1 MRPGNQPGLFM
12 ELVFIVILAALIFEY
27 INGFHDTANSIATVV
42 STKVLTPRQA
52 VIMAALANL
61 GGAMLGTAVAKTISS
76 GLIDSK
82 VVTVSSEMLVCAL
95 LGGITWNLITWW
107 FGMPSSSSH
116 ALIGGLC
123 GAALAGAQGNWK
135 AIIWSQPN
143 PNDWLK
149 SGGLLYKV
157 VIPMFSSPLGGFI
170 LGFLIMALLYLLVT
184 ALRLT
189 PRLVN
194 LTFGKAQIL
203 SAAAMGVMHG
213 TNDAQKTMGIIAL
226 ALMAATSAGTFDQLP
241 RSLNWLYYPSPVP
254 VIQEAYNLL
263 GEMARDGRGLPAN
276 AAQAVRDFKHA
287 AQNKNANAQYNL
299 ALLYLEG
306 RGVEVNYRLAAEW
319 LEQAAKNK
327 HRRAQ
332 EKLAELY
339 QKGMGVPKD
348 EAKAAEWLAT
358 LPPEPPEITVPR
370 RTLPGQPADPAEAL
384 AWLQERVQR
393 NNADAQAVLAAWHW
407 EGYGGAE
414 RNRGLALGLWEQ
426 AAQRHHP
433 EALFALGLVH
443 LRGWEVPQNAALAAR
458 YFHRAANM
466 EGIKLWI
473 KIVCAITM
481 AAGTAAG
488 GWRIIKTLG
497 HKMVKLQPINGFAAE
512 TSSAT
517 MIFLATTLG
526 IPVSTTHNISAAIM
540 GVGCARRFNALRW
553 TVVERMVWAWF
564 FTIPIAGGLG
574 YLLCRLGQ
582 WAGWIR

>member
-1 MRPGNQPGLFM
+1 M
-12 ELVFIVILAALIFEY
+12 ELVIVVILVALIFEY

-82 VVTVSSEMLVCAL
+82 VVTVTSEMLVCAL

-123 GAALAGAQGNWK
+123 GAALAGAKGNWQ

-143 PNDWLK
+143 PSDWLK

-157 VIPMFSSPLGGFI
+157 VIPMFSSPLGGFV
-170 LGFLIMALLYLLVT
+170 LGFLIMGLLYLLVT
-184 ALRLT
+184 LLRLT
-189 PRLVN
+189 PRIVN

-226 ALMAATSAGTFDQLP
+226 ALMAATTAGTFDQLP
-241 RSLNWLYYPSPVP
+241 RYLNWLYYPTTTPV
-254 VIQEAYNLL
+254 VYEAFNQL
-263 GEMARDGRGLPAN
+263 GEMARDGQGLPQN
-276 AAQAVRDFKHA
+276 LPHAASDFKHA
-287 AQNKNANAQYNL
+287 AEKNNANAQYNL

-319 LEQAAKNK
+319 LERAAKNQ
-327 HRRAQ
+327 HRQAR

-348 EAKAAEWLAT
+348 EARAAALLEN
-358 LPPEPPEITVPR
+358 LPPPSPPFTIPR
-370 RTLPGQPADPAEAL
+370 RKLDGQPAVEAEAL
-384 AWLQERVQR
+384 AWLQARVAR
-393 NNADAQAVLAAWHW
+393 NNAEAQSVLAAWYWH
-407 EGYGGAE
+407 GVGGLPQDRAQAV
-414 RNRGLALGLWEQ
+414 RLWQ
-426 AAQRHHP
+426 QSAQRNHP
-433 EALFALGLVH
+433 EALYCLGVLHRHGVE
-443 LRGWEVPQNAALAAR
+443 LPQDLPQAVR
-458 YFHRAANM
+458 YFHRAAKM

-473 KIVCAITM
+473 KVVCAITM

-553 TVVERMVWAWF
+553 TVVERMVWAWVL
-564 FTIPIAGGLG
+564 TIPISGGLG

-582 WAGWIR
+582 WAGWIQ